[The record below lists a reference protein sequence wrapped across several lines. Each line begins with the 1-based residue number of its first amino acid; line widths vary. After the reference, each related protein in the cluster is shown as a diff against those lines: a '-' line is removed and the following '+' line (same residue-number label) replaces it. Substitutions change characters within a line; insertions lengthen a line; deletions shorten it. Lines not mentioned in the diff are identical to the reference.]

1 MRSRESHG
9 SPIALGA
16 AIGAIVGARSM
27 SGPAILGVAGALRPA
42 PSGALRATSTP
53 LAASVLATM
62 AAGEMVADKHPR
74 MPARNSPLP
83 FAARIVVG
91 GLCGAAVAARSERP
105 VLGAAAA
112 GALAAAIG
120 TRVAYRARAE
130 LAERFP
136 ERSLA
141 PGLIEDALVLAAGAA
156 LVGALARA

>member
-1 MRSRESHG
+1 
-9 SPIALGA
+9 
-16 AIGAIVGARSM
+16 
-27 SGPAILGVAGALRPA
+27 
-42 PSGALRATSTP
+42 
-53 LAASVLATM
+53 
-62 AAGEMVADKHPR
+62 MVADKHPR
-74 MPARNSPLP
+74 MPARTSPLP

-120 TRVAYRARAE
+120 TRVAYRARAK